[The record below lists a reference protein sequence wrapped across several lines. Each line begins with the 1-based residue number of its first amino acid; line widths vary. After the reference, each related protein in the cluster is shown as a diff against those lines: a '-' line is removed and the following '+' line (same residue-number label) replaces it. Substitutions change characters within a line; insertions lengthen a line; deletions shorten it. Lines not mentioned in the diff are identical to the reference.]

1 MNVGIVKT
9 VSYLASTVL
18 LAGVAYVAYDYY
30 TDGRA
35 RTYFKKERV
44 GRVLNGVKSP
54 AAPRAAALDYDT
66 DIRSSVV
73 DFDWTGRLP
82 AVVEE
87 VTTAATDEVVVQL
100 TPVSDV
106 LEVLMVLVDERD
118 PGESLCLVRLADLQ
132 ANPRDRWFGVGST
145 AASPDGEFSVYRI
158 TGEGVEFSFEDDGRE
173 REFLK
178 PSSRTGADLIAS
190 IEEGAEFKLRASTS
204 LIAKAGDLKPDLP
217 KTTERRNGQFYLGT
231 EDAEAFARDYQ
242 SILASDVTTRT
253 YMKDGKR
260 AGVEL
265 TEVREGSIAARHGAQ
280 SGDVVISINAVP
292 VRGKEDILLYL
303 RGEGQGLRRYE
314 VVVESEGG
322 LERTVVYRVER
333 RTPRKVSR

>member
-30 TDGRA
+30 TDGRT

-44 GRVLNGVKSP
+44 GKVLNGVRSP
-54 AAPRAAALDYDT
+54 EAPRAAALNYEE
-66 DIRSSVV
+66 DIRPSVV
-73 DFDWTGRLP
+73 EFDWTGKPP
-82 AVVEE
+82 ALVEE
-87 VTTAATDEVVVQL
+87 VTPGTTDEVVVRL
-100 TPVSDV
+100 TPVSEV

-145 AASPDGEFSVYRI
+145 TTSPDGEFSVYRI
-158 TGEGVEFSFEDDGRE
+158 TGQGVEFSFEDEGRE
-173 REFLK
+173 REFLT
-178 PSSRTGADLIAS
+178 PSSRTGADLIS
-190 IEEGAEFKLRASTS
+190 TIEEGMEFKRRKTTS
-204 LIAKAGDLKPDLP
+204 LIAKAGDAERDLP
-217 KTTERRNGQFYLGT
+217 KTTERRNGQYYLGT

-242 SILASDVTTRT
+242 SILSSEVKTRT
-253 YMKDGKR
+253 RMKDGKR

-280 SGDVVISINAVP
+280 SGDVIISINGTP
-292 VRGKEDILLYL
+292 VSSQQEAIAFAKANSERYTVWTVEVL
-303 RGEGQGLRRYE
+303 RLGR
-314 VVVESEGG
+314 VEK
-322 LERTVVYRVER
+322 VVYHS
-333 RTPRKVSR
+333 PGN

>member
-190 IEEGAEFKLRASTS
+190 IEEGAEFKLRTSTS

-280 SGDVVISINAVP
+280 SGDVVISINGTP
-292 VRGKEDILLYL
+292 VSSQQEAIAFAKANSEQYSVWTVEVL
-303 RGEGQGLRRYE
+303 RLGR
-314 VVVESEGG
+314 VE
-322 LERTVVYRVER
+322 TVVYHS
-333 RTPRKVSR
+333 PGN